1 MKTRLDKLLENI
13 DPAVTLD
20 RVSSRVDEAMNSF
33 KMESGMIQNW
43 DEFRS
48 ILTGFHWHVQ
58 RAVLRNR
65 LLRSPDPDIEWG
77 RCCEML
83 LKVYGLNGEKAA
95 FEMTR
100 TGAEGGVY
108 SVLRAV
114 AKRMMEEYAGNEI
127 SAKIGHFWYPLSTD
141 DQIAATEEYLQKYGH
156 LLPSELTEGNAAR
169 IRANFVK
176 VLEEHP
182 RLVRRLRKIGRGND

>member
-1 MKTRLDKLLENI
+1 METRLDKLLESI

-33 KMESGMIQNW
+33 NMKSGMILNW

-48 ILTGFHWHVQ
+48 ILTDFHWHVQ

-77 RCCEML
+77 RCCKML
-83 LKVYGLNGEKAA
+83 LKQYGLNGERAA
-95 FEMTR
+95 FEMAR
-100 TGAEGGVY
+100 TGAEGGIY

-114 AKRMMEEYAGNEI
+114 AKRMVEEYAGNEI
-127 SAKIGHFWYPLSTD
+127 SAKISHFWHPLSTD
-141 DQIAATEEYLQKYGH
+141 DQIAATEEYLQKHGH
-156 LLPSELTEGNAAR
+156 LLPPELTEGNAAR

-182 RLVRRLRKIGRGND
+182 RLVKRLRKIGRG